1 MASQVPSG
9 TPATNSYQIRQPMPP
24 RFPQNTPTVVP
35 FQQELQSGQSSLP
48 TAPAT
53 TFPAESQSLTIP
65 ITAAPTSTDP
75 GCSPLQRLQ
84 NFTSMNGAPQ
94 PGRSA
99 ARVSSSDVEI
109 SRAPATQPLP
119 QTTRAPA
126 AAAASTAQQRD
137 VSSGQSSVSSTSTS
151 EMVVEA
157 LSASTSAN
165 AAPPNIN
172 MARLSQP
179 QPISSEASS
188 AAHQL
193 SRLRD
198 SSSPRDVPSTSE
210 PSSAFRTCRGVLSIV
225 DVVKQDMDA
234 KTCDYIMRN
243 ADGNLYCSR
252 SECADIRFETHSAAR
267 VHNLR
272 HNSQNIFFCLEC
284 GSAFPFENLI
294 VKHMIER
301 HNQKQVP
308 TLSLQCPFCPSSP
321 IFTEVAA
328 FRVHM
333 ASDRP
338 SHAGAIYK
346 SRSRCKLTFHTM
358 EARLLHEKEHR
369 SAPDLQCCYI
379 CGTTRW
385 WFQAPAE
392 DLPYIDHSYI
402 HAFQL
407 FALCRECGLCVPDR
421 IKVTHCAQFLT
432 FLHESKIRSS
442 DT

>member
-1 MASQVPSG
+1 MSG
-9 TPATNSYQIRQPMPP
+9 KCALILEISDK
-24 RFPQNTPTVVP
+24 FSKSAK

-53 TFPAESQSLTIP
+53 TFPAESQSLTAP

-75 GCSPLQRLQ
+75 SYSPLQRLQ
-84 NFTSMNGAPQ
+84 NFTSMNGTPQ

-137 VSSGQSSVSSTSTS
+137 VSSGQPSVSSTSTS

-157 LSASTSAN
+157 PAASSSAN
-165 AAPPNIN
+165 AAPPNIVRFEMPFLSVPFN

-210 PSSAFRTCRGVLSIV
+210 PSSAFRNMVRVSQPQPVSSEASSAAHQLSHLRDSSSPRDVPSTSEPSSAFRTCRGVLNIV
-225 DVVKQDMDA
+225 DVVTQDMDA

-301 HNQKQVP
+301 HNQKQGM
-308 TLSLQCPFCPSSP
+308 LSPGCF
-321 IFTEVAA
+321 
-328 FRVHM
+328 FRRYFELV
-333 ASDRP
+333 S
-338 SHAGAIYK
+338 
-346 SRSRCKLTFHTM
+346 FH
-358 EARLLHEKEHR
+358 LLKEFSFFR
-369 SAPDLQCCYI
+369 FAEI
-379 CGTTRW
+379 C
-385 WFQAPAE
+385 
-392 DLPYIDHSYI
+392 
-402 HAFQL
+402 
-407 FALCRECGLCVPDR
+407 FA
-421 IKVTHCAQFLT
+421 KF
-432 FLHESKIRSS
+432 
-442 DT
+442 